1 MTPLSLL
8 NAFACAAFLALAVL
22 VLRNNVRS
30 LLNWSCALLLAV
42 FMVWSLENAFHC
54 NPRLS
59 LARAE
64 LLGNIFSFGWVSW
77 ASLVL
82 LFVLVF
88 TRRRR
93 VLHTWPVV
101 LLMTGLPVTLIVE
114 QWAGHLTHANVQASF
129 GWVRTWSNSIW
140 SVLFYAYYLSFT
152 VLAFYFLLRFR
163 SETKDFN
170 ERKQAGLIFVTGLIA
185 MVLGSATDVVLPLA
199 GARVPQLAA
208 VFSLIWAG
216 GLYYSVTQLG
226 MMRIT
231 PKAAAAEIIATM
243 RDSLLLLTP
252 EGRIVSVNQAA
263 LDLLEYSEAELV
275 GKPASL
281 LFTSPGLYEAAL
293 QQVRQEGELKY
304 IELTCR
310 TRLGK
315 ELPASISA
323 RVMRQGRNVSAGLVW
338 VLRDI
343 SGRQEH
349 EAALRRAY
357 NELEHMVREL
367 TQAQAELVKREKL
380 ATVGQIAASM
390 AHELRNPLG
399 AMHNAVI
406 YLNMA
411 ERQALSEKGLRHLAV
426 IDSQIERS
434 NRIITALL
442 NFAESQPAALRRVEF
457 PGILESVLVELCI
470 PEGVAVERVIPA
482 GLPPLFADPEQVG
495 VALRNLIENAFLAM
509 PDGGQLT
516 LRAGSTNGRN
526 GTAPQVQV
534 QVEDT
539 GCGIKAEHLPRLFE
553 PLFSTRTI
561 GVGLGLAV
569 CKKLVEANHG
579 SIAVKSEPGKGAVF
593 TVTLP
598 AAILLKPLATSREKL
613 PLIGAGKRSSE
624 SGLA

>member
-1 MTPLSLL
+1 MIGLPVTLMVEQWVGHLDS
-8 NAFACAAFLALAVL
+8 A
-22 VLRNNVRS
+22 NV
-30 LLNWSCALLLAV
+30 
-42 FMVWSLENAFHC
+42 HT
-54 NPRLS
+54 
-59 LARAE
+59 
-64 LLGNIFSFGWVSW
+64 SFGWVS
-77 ASLVL
+77 
-82 LFVLVF
+82 
-88 TRRRR
+88 
-93 VLHTWPVV
+93 
-101 LLMTGLPVTLIVE
+101 
-114 QWAGHLTHANVQASF
+114 
-129 GWVRTWSNSIW
+129 TWSNSIW
-140 SVLFYAYYLSFT
+140 SVLFYVYYLSFT
-152 VLAFYFLLRFR
+152 ALSFYFALRFR
-163 SETKDFN
+163 SQTNDLN
-170 ERKQAGLIFVTGLIA
+170 ERKQAGLISATGLA
-185 MVLGSATDVVLPLA
+185 ALVLGSLTDFVLPHITRVRGPELA
-199 GARVPQLAA
+199 GPLM
-208 VFSLIWAG
+208 LIWAG
-216 GLYYSVTQLG
+216 GLYYSVVRYG

-231 PKAAAAEIIATM
+231 PKAAAHEIIATM

-252 EGRIVSVNQAA
+252 EGLIVLVNQAA
-263 LDLLEYSEAELV
+263 LDLLEYSEADLI
-275 GKPASL
+275 GKSASL

-315 ELPASISA
+315 EIPASVSA
-323 RVMRQGRNVSAGLVW
+323 RVMRAGRNRAAGIVW

-442 NFAESQPAALRRVEF
+442 NFAESQLAVPRRVEF
-457 PGILESVLVELCI
+457 SGILESVLVELRI
-470 PEGVAVERVIPA
+470 PEGVAVEKVIPA

-495 VALRNLIENAFLAM
+495 FALRNLIENAFLAM
-509 PDGGQLT
+509 PNGGQLT
-516 LRAGSTNGRN
+516 LRAGSTNGGN

-553 PLFSTRTI
+553 PLFSTRTV

-579 SIAVKSEPGKGAVF
+579 SIAVKSEPGRGAVF

-598 AAILLKPLATSREKL
+598 TV
-613 PLIGAGKRSSE
+613 SSE
-624 SGLA
+624 

>member
-1 MTPLSLL
+1 MTALSLL
-8 NAFACAAFLALAVL
+8 NAFACAVFLALVVL
-22 VLRNNVRS
+22 VLRNNVHS
-30 LLNWSCALLLAV
+30 LLNWSCALLLAA

-59 LARAE
+59 PARAE
-64 LLGNIFSFGWVSW
+64 LLGNICSFGWVSW

-93 VLHTWPVV
+93 VLHTWPVA
-101 LLMTGLPVTLIVE
+101 LLMTALPATLIVA

-140 SVLFYAYYLSFT
+140 SALFYVYYLSFT
-152 VLAFYFLLRFR
+152 ALAFYFLLRFR
-163 SETKDFN
+163 SETKSLN

-185 MVLGSATDVVLPLA
+185 LVLGSATDVVLPAA

-216 GLYYSVTQLG
+216 GLYYSVTRYG

-231 PKAAAAEIIATM
+231 PKAAADEIIATM
-243 RDSLLLLTP
+243 RDSLLLLSP
-252 EGRIVSVNQAA
+252 EGMVVSANQAA
-263 LDLLEYSEAELV
+263 LDLLEYREAELV
-275 GKPASL
+275 GKPAAL

-310 TRLGK
+310 TSQGK
-315 ELPASISA
+315 EIPASISA
-323 RVMRQGRNVSAGLVW
+323 RAMRHGRDAGAGIVW
-338 VLRDI
+338 VVRDI

-357 NELEHMVREL
+357 DELEHVVREL

-442 NFAESQPAALRRVEF
+442 DFAESQPPMPRRVEL
-457 PGILESVLVELCI
+457 PKVMESVLTELSI
-470 PEGVAVERVIPA
+470 PKDVAVVKEIPA
-482 GLPPLFADPEQVG
+482 ELPPMLADPEQVG
-495 VALRNLIENAFLAM
+495 VALRNIIENALLAM
-509 PDGGQLT
+509 PGGGRLT
-516 LRAGSTNGRN
+516 LRAEETNGAR
-526 GTAPQVQV
+526 APESQVALRRVQV
-534 QVEDT
+534 AVQDT
-539 GCGIKAEHLPRLFE
+539 GCGIKPEHVPQLFE
-553 PLFSTRTI
+553 PLFSTRTV
-561 GVGLGLAV
+561 GAGLGLPIAR
-569 CKKLVEANHG
+569 KLIEANHG
-579 SIAVKSEPGKGAVF
+579 TISVESEPGKGATF

-598 AAILLKPLATSREKL
+598 AAE
-613 PLIGAGKRSSE
+613 
-624 SGLA
+624 

>member
-8 NAFACAAFLALAVL
+8 YLVAVAVFFALAVL
-22 VLRNNVRS
+22 VLHNHIRS
-30 LLNWSCALLLAV
+30 QLNWSCALVLVALMFWSAEDIFHGNPATFPATARTWGNIGALGWVGFASLNLWFVFLFTRQKKVLRNPLVVTLLIALPVILLAAQ
-42 FMVWSLENAFHC
+42 WSGHLAF
-54 NPRLS
+54 
-59 LARAE
+59 ADVKT
-64 LLGNIFSFGWVSW
+64 SFGWMSRW
-77 ASLVL
+77 SKSFWTVL
-82 LFVLVF
+82 YY
-88 TRRRR
+88 
-93 VLHTWPVV
+93 
-101 LLMTGLPVTLIVE
+101 I
-114 QWAGHLTHANVQASF
+114 
-129 GWVRTWSNSIW
+129 
-140 SVLFYAYYLSFT
+140 YYLTETILS
-152 VLAFYFLLRFR
+152 LYLLLRFR
-163 SETKDFN
+163 RSAADPY
-170 ERKQAGLIFVTGLIA
+170 ERRQAGLIALTGIISLI
-185 MVLGSATDVVLPLA
+185 LGSATDVVLPNIAGVKVPELA
-199 GARVPQLAA
+199 GA
-208 VFSLIWAG
+208 FTLIWAG
-216 GLYYSVTQLG
+216 GLYYSVTRYG

-231 PKAAAAEIIATM
+231 PKAAADEIIATM

-323 RVMRQGRNVSAGLVW
+323 RVMRQGRNVSAGIVW
-338 VLRDI
+338 VLHDI

-349 EAALRRAY
+349 EVALRRAY

-426 IDSQIERS
+426 IDSQIERA

-442 NFAESQPAALRRVEF
+442 NFAESQPAAPRRVEF
-457 PGILESVLVELCI
+457 PGILESVLVELRI

-579 SIAVKSEPGKGAVF
+579 SIAVRSEPGKGATF

-598 AAILLKPLATSREKL
+598 AAEQGIVN
-613 PLIGAGKRSSE
+613 SE
-624 SGLA
+624 W